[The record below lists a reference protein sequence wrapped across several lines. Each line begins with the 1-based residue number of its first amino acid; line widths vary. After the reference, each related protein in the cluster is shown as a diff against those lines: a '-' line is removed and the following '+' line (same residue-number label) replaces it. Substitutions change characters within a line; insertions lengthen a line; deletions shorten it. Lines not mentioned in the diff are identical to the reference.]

1 MATLSSEEAL
11 QLARSYVEHLEQGQE
26 READEVLALLKG
38 SDAELFQ
45 GVGRLAREVHETI
58 NEINGALN
66 DPRLSEIT
74 QHELPDAQQRL
85 GHVVVM
91 TEQAAN
97 TTLEAV
103 ESSEP
108 LLGALLDKG
117 GSLSS
122 EWQRFRARELR
133 VEDFRVLSN
142 ELMDFFAQLEHQGS
156 AVQGHLSEIL
166 MAQSYQDL
174 TGQILRKVSSLV
186 QDVELKLVEL
196 VRIAGKVQVSQEW
209 QGPSDATST
218 QDDGPMVP
226 GVNDQGRVTGQ
237 DEVDDLL
244 SQLGF

>member
-1 MATLSSEEAL
+1 MAHLSSDEAL
-11 QLARSYVEHLEQGQE
+11 QLARAYVEHLEQGRE
-26 READEVLALLKG
+26 REASEVLAQLKG
-38 SDAELFQ
+38 SDADLFQ

-97 TTLEAV
+97 TTLGAI

-108 LLGALLDKG
+108 LLNALLEKG
-117 GSLSS
+117 GELAND
-122 EWQRFRARELR
+122 WHRFRARELK
-133 VEDFRVLSN
+133 VDDFRVLSN
-142 ELMDFFAQLEHQGS
+142 DLIAFFGQLEQQGG
-156 AVQGHLSEIL
+156 AVQGHLSDIL

-174 TGQILRKVSSLV
+174 TGQILRKVSQLV

-196 VRIAGKVQVSQEW
+196 VRIAGKVPVEPTWEIESENKSS
-209 QGPSDATST
+209 G
-218 QDDGPMVP
+218 DGPMVP
-226 GVNDQGRVTGQ
+226 GVNEQGRVSGQ

>member
-11 QLARSYVEHLEQGQE
+11 QLARVYVEHLEQGREQE
-26 READEVLALLKG
+26 AAEVLSRLKV

-97 TTLEAV
+97 TTLSAV

-108 LLGALLDKG
+108 LLNEM
-117 GSLSS
+117 LSRNA
-122 EWQRFRARELR
+122 ELAAAWRRFRARELQ
-133 VEDFRVLSN
+133 VEDFRLLSN
-142 ELMDFFAQLEHQGS
+142 ELEAFFVQLASQGGV
-156 AVQGHLSEIL
+156 VQGHLSDIL

-196 VRIAGKVQVSQEW
+196 VRIAGKVPVSADW
-209 QGPSDATST
+209 DGGSAVSMP
-218 QDDGPMVP
+218 DDGPVVP
-226 GVNDQGRVTGQ
+226 GVNDQGRVSGQ

>member
-1 MATLSSEEAL
+1 MTTLSSEEAL
-11 QLARSYVEHLEQGQE
+11 RLARSYVEYLEQGHE
-26 READEVLALLKG
+26 READEVLAQLKG
-38 SDAELFQ
+38 SDADLFQ

-108 LLGALLDKG
+108 LLNAMLDKG
-117 GSLSS
+117 GALAA
-122 EWQRFRARELR
+122 EWQRFRARELK

-142 ELMDFFAQLEHQGS
+142 ELMDFFAQLQQQGG

-196 VRIAGKVQVSQEW
+196 VRIAGKVPVSQDW
-209 QGPSDATST
+209 QGPSGQEVA
-218 QDDGPMVP
+218 DDGPIVP
-226 GVNDQGRVTGQ
+226 GVNDQGRVSGQ

>member
-1 MATLSSEEAL
+1 MAALSSEDAL
-11 QLARSYVEHLEQGQE
+11 QLARIYVEHLEQGREQE
-26 READEVLALLKG
+26 ASEVLSRLKG

-97 TTLEAV
+97 TTLGAI

-108 LLGALLDKG
+108 LLNEI
-117 GSLSS
+117 LSRNT
-122 EWQRFRARELR
+122 ELAAAWQRFRARELQ
-133 VEDFRVLSN
+133 VEDFRLLSK
-142 ELMDFFAQLEHQGS
+142 ELEAFFVQLEQQGG
-156 AVQGHLSEIL
+156 AVQGHLSDIL

-186 QDVELKLVEL
+186 QDVEQKLVEL
-196 VRIAGKVQVSQEW
+196 VRIAGKVPASTDW
-209 QGPSDATST
+209 GAGPGQSAA
-218 QDDGPMVP
+218 DDGPLVP
-226 GVNDQGRVTGQ
+226 GVNDQGRVSGQ

>member
-1 MATLSSEEAL
+1 MATLSSEETL
-11 QLARSYVEHLEQGQE
+11 RLARTYLEYLEQGQE
-26 READEVLALLKG
+26 QEADEVLSRLKG
-38 SDAELFQ
+38 SDADLFQ

-58 NEINGALN
+58 NEVSGALN

-85 GHVVVM
+85 GHVVVL

-97 TTLEAV
+97 TTLEAI

-108 LLGALLDKG
+108 LLNGLLGRGAELAN
-117 GSLSS
+117 
-122 EWQRFRARELR
+122 EWRRFRARELR
-133 VEDFRVLSN
+133 VEEFRTLSN
-142 ELMDFFAQLEHQGS
+142 ELMEFFAQLEHQGG

-196 VRIAGKVQVSQEW
+196 VRIAGKVPVSQDW
-209 QGPSDATST
+209 QGPSGQEVA
-218 QDDGPMVP
+218 DDGPIVP
-226 GVNDQGRVTGQ
+226 GVNDQGRVSGQ